1 MLNARELP
9 LNILPNDCDINI
21 VVSVVDR
28 REWVAKVDIWEQIQV
43 LIEFMIVVVLGV
55 NSFLRNHY
63 SQKDAFV
70 LLQELSFL
78 HVFEG
83 EVFDYVEMDGDVSC
97 FEYL

>member
-1 MLNARELP
+1 
-9 LNILPNDCDINI
+9 
-21 VVSVVDR
+21 
-28 REWVAKVDIWEQIQV
+28 
-43 LIEFMIVVVLGV
+43 MIVVVLGV
-55 NSFLRNHY
+55 NSFLRNHN